1 MTSNGD
7 GRKEHSESLNNIVNS
22 AGNTKAIP
30 FGSSEVLSED
40 NKKQWPLPGNVVRN
54 GSKSSQE
61 REIDHKL
68 LQNRATNRP
77 VTLNIGGTKYEVSYV
92 MVYFII

>member
-1 MTSNGD
+1 MTGNGD

-22 AGNTKAIP
+22 TGNTNAIP
-30 FGSSEVLSED
+30 FESSEVLSED
-40 NKKQWPLPGNVVRN
+40 NKKLWPLPENVLRN

-61 REIDHKL
+61 REIDQKL

-77 VTLNIGGTKYEVSYV
+77 VVLNIGGTKYEVGDV
-92 MVYFII
+92 MA